1 MAKAIQDISQY
12 YSIEISPKAVAHLK
26 LVIVAASVYGP
37 KLLIIRAQ
45 SKAKTTA
52 AIKKP
57 VQEPIFSEAVSP
69 AMSQPG
75 TIRYD
80 A

>member
-45 SKAKTTA
+45 SKTTA